1 MATKQIS
8 IGIIGT
14 GWMGS
19 VHCRA
24 YREVRERFPESGIS
38 ANLVACADNLPG
50 RAAAEAQRLG
60 IPRSTEDWREL
71 LDDPSIDAVS
81 IATRNDSHAEIAI
94 AAAEAGKHI
103 FCEKPVGR
111 TPRETAAIAAAARSS
126 GVVTFVGF
134 CYRWVPLVS
143 YAAQLS
149 ASGRLGRILHY
160 RGTFFAAYGA
170 PPQAFRTWRY
180 VSDQSGYGV
189 LGDLMTHVVDMATLL
204 AGPIREVSSHQ
215 SLIYPQ
221 RPAPKPGVDH
231 YELGSESDPKLPV
244 SNEDSVFTQARFES
258 GATATLEA
266 SRVSQTPANEFG
278 FTIYGT
284 EGVAAWQFSLL
295 NKLQLYIA
303 GEEPERIGYNTIF
316 AGRHHPNHARFSS
329 DLGGGIDYEA
339 LQVIGAYKFLSA
351 IESGQ
356 SQAPDFESTQK
367 VSEVNAAMVRSWESQ
382 RWEHVAAIT

>member
-24 YREVRERFPESGIS
+24 YREVHERFPETGIS

-50 RAAAEAQRLG
+50 RAESEARRLG
-60 IPRSTEDWREL
+60 IPRWTEDWREL

-81 IATRNDSHAEIAI
+81 IATRNDSHVEIAI

-111 TPRETAAIAAAARSS
+111 TPAETAAIAAAARRS

-143 YAAQLS
+143 YAAQLA

-180 VSDQSGYGV
+180 VFDQSGYGV
-189 LGDLMTHVVDMATLL
+189 LGDLMTHVVDMATVL
-204 AGPIREVSSHQ
+204 AGPISQVSSRKQ
-215 SLIYPQ
+215 LVYPE
-221 RPAPKPGVDH
+221 RPVPQPGADH
-231 YELGSESDPKLPV
+231 YALGSESGPRLPV
-244 SNEDSVFTQARFES
+244 DNEDSVVTQARFES

-266 SRVSQTPANEFG
+266 SRVLPTPANEFG

-284 EGVAAWQFSLL
+284 EGVASWQFALL

-303 GEEPERIGYNTIF
+303 GEEPERIGFTTVF

-339 LQVIGAYKFLSA
+339 LQVIGAHRFLSA
-351 IESGQ
+351 VAAGK
-356 SQAPDFESTQK
+356 SQAPDFESTLK
-367 VSEVNAAMVRSWESQ
+367 VSEVNAAMTRSWESE
-382 RWEHVAAIT
+382 RWEPVSALS

>member
-1 MATKQIS
+1 MATKRIS

-24 YREVRERFPESGIS
+24 YREVQERFPESGIS
-38 ANLVACADNLPG
+38 ADLVACADNLPG

-111 TPRETAAIAAAARSS
+111 TPEETAAIAAAARRS

-134 CYRWVPLVS
+134 CYRWVPVVS
-143 YAAQLS
+143 YAAQLA

-160 RGTFFAAYGA
+160 RGVFFAAYGA
-170 PPQAFRTWRY
+170 PPQGFRTWRY
-180 VSDQSGYGV
+180 VFEQSGYGV

-204 AGPIREVSSHQ
+204 AGPVSEVSSQKQHV
-215 SLIYPQ
+215 YEQ
-221 RPAPKPGVDH
+221 RPEPRLGVDH
-231 YELGSESDPKLPV
+231 YALGSDSDPMLPV
-244 SNEDSVFTQARFES
+244 DNEDSVFTQARLES
-258 GATATLEA
+258 GATATFEA
-266 SRVSQTPANEFG
+266 SRVMQTPANEFG

-284 EGVAAWQFSLL
+284 EGVASWQFNLL

-303 GEEPERIGYNTIF
+303 GEEPERIGFTTVF
-316 AGRHHPNHARFSS
+316 AGRHHPNHARFSA

-339 LQVIGAYKFLSA
+339 LQVIGAHQFLSA
-351 IESGQ
+351 IAAGKSE
-356 SQAPDFESTQK
+356 APDFESTLQ
-367 VSEVNAAMVRSWESQ
+367 VARVNAAMARSWDSG
-382 RWEHVAAIT
+382 RWEQVAAIP